1 MNTADESLAQLSLNV
16 QFVKLTFESPWIN
29 TVPLFRA
36 LLFMKFVLK
45 RLTFD
50 YDQMYN
56 ADAELVALLLM
67 KVTFSIIELTPA
79 SIPITP

>member
-1 MNTADESLAQLSLNV
+1 M
-16 QFVKLTFESPWIN
+16 KL
-29 TVPLFRA
+29 
-36 LLFMKFVLK
+36 VLK

-79 SIPITP
+79 SIPITPWL